1 MYLTKNSL
9 KRNPSKKYWT
19 KHVYHN
25 FSEEKSVQS
34 NFREKPSQ
42 KKWQI
47 HQKYLMRHLY
57 QKTVEGKIMS
67 TSTQIYLKKSSPPN
81 YLRRKLSTKQ
91 TLHKSLF
98 QTNSKRN
105 LYQRIL
111 EETCLPNIVRRQ
123 LSMKNKMNKY
133 IPINLFKQFLY
144 QNFSKKTRK
153 LWRDILQSKK
163 IHLYQKVPLET
174 SAYQTKYAEKS
185 PRKKYLKKNLF
196 QRNEQIS
203 PPKKLK
209 QS

>member
-1 MYLTKNSL
+1 MSTTISL
-9 KRNPSKKYWT
+9 KRNLYKAIFERNHHKKNDKST
-19 KHVYHN
+19 K
-25 FSEEKSVQS
+25 
-34 NFREKPSQ
+34 
-42 KKWQI
+42 
-47 HQKYLMRHLY
+47 KYLMRHLY

-123 LSMKNKMNKY
+123 LSMKNKMKKY

-153 LWRDILQSKK
+153 L
-163 IHLYQKVPLET
+163 
-174 SAYQTKYAEKS
+174 
-185 PRKKYLKKNLF
+185 
-196 QRNEQIS
+196 
-203 PPKKLK
+203 
-209 QS
+209 